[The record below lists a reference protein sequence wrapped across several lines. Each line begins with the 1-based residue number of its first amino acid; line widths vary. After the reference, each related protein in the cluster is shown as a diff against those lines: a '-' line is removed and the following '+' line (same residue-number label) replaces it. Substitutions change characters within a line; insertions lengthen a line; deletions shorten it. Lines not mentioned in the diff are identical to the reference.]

1 MAFQRFSVHR
11 PISTPRERSG
21 GKEKNEQLCSLR
33 SQLRRNLRSAA
44 EFAAAVS
51 ATAESKLN
59 VRRTAQN
66 AKKSAVVVRE
76 AAECFGLTARPSCS
90 SVAQKVVLFRFWIHT
105 VLMSI

>member
-1 MAFQRFSVHR
+1 MAFQRVSVHR

-59 VRRTAQN
+59 VRGTAQN
-66 AKKSAVVVRE
+66 FGEIQGERHKMQKSPP
-76 AAECFGLTARPSCS
+76 L
-90 SVAQKVVLFRFWIHT
+90 
-105 VLMSI
+105 